1 MVLGDNLEGWDG
13 VGGRRE
19 VQEGGTCVYLC
30 PIHADVWQKPT
41 QYCKAIIF
49 QLKIK
54 RRSAPSGPGTLLC
67 FLPSIPPR
75 GAGGNLQGLKG
86 VSYREESLFQ
96 TSTKTTLTPK

>member
-49 QLKIK
+49 RLKIK

-67 FLPSIPPR
+67 FLPSIPPQ
-75 GAGGNLQGLKG
+75 GGWREPSGPEGSLIQGGITLSNLNKDN
-86 VSYREESLFQ
+86 
-96 TSTKTTLTPK
+96 PHP